1 MPLFLGQFRYS
12 SDAIKALVDNPED
25 RLQAARDGVESL
37 GAKLIGIWYA
47 FGEFDGIYLVDAPD
61 NTTAMALPML
71 LGSSKSFSKVQTT
84 ILMDTGEAQ
93 QAMRKAADAR
103 YRPPA

>member
-1 MPLFLGQFRYS
+1 MTPRPTAIVARPAASCARPVPRDQLPAENLARRRLG
-12 SDAIKALVDNPED
+12 D
-25 RLQAARDGVESL
+25 
-37 GAKLIGIWYA
+37 
-47 FGEFDGIYLVDAPD
+47 LVDAPD

-71 LGSSKSFSKVQTT
+71 LGSSKAFSKVQTT
-84 ILMDTGEAQ
+84 VLMETGEAQ